1 MGKPNNFFL
10 FQSGECWS
18 GAPNTY
24 NESNFVS
31 TNSCIGEH
39 DPPCEALDRHCV
51 GPQWTNFVFEIGK
64 KCRFACLRGNL
75 FPLSTET
82 QGLQKGC
89 M

>member
-18 GAPNTY
+18 GAPSTY
-24 NESNFVS
+24 DESDFVS
-31 TNSCIGEH
+31 SDSCTGE
-39 DPPCEALDRHCV
+39 DYQPCGGLDRHCV
-51 GPQWTNFVFEIGK
+51 GLKLTNFVFEIGK
-64 KCRFACLRGNL
+64 KCRCACLRGNL

-89 M
+89 I